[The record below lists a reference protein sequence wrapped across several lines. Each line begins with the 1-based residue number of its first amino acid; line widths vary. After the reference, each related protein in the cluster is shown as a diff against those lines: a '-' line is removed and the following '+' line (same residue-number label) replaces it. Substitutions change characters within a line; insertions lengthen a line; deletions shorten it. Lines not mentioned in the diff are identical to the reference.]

1 MSSEAG
7 GQEREAQRQ
16 LAESLGT
23 PSYVDLTDEIARL
36 EAALAAS
43 QERERQLREALE
55 QIEQLDRMGHNS
67 EVAAEMGYIARVT
80 PTPLRHTEA
89 LMPDPVTP
97 EREDYYAER
106 LIRDLDAAEAE
117 RNLTVV
123 EQDARRI
130 ARGYLSLAA
139 QLEAEREKVVPDG
152 ALWRIAELEAQLK
165 AAQKMVEAARE
176 LDWDS
181 YAEGQGKP
189 EVDLSRLWDALAA
202 ANSRAEEAERFLRQA
217 QALLDAARLERDDV
231 TADCATAEENART
244 ALTRALKA
252 EARIRELEEE
262 NLALRVA
269 LRDERLS
276 RRSALR
282 RALRWKLAL
291 SQATKREGEE

>member
-1 MSSEAG
+1 MFDC
-7 GQEREAQRQ
+7 Q
-16 LAESLGT
+16 
-23 PSYVDLTDEIARL
+23 
-36 EAALAAS
+36 
-43 QERERQLREALE
+43 
-55 QIEQLDRMGHNS
+55 
-67 EVAAEMGYIARVT
+67 
-80 PTPLRHTEA
+80 
-89 LMPDPVTP
+89 
-97 EREDYYAER
+97 
-106 LIRDLDAAEAE
+106 
-117 RNLTVV
+117 
-123 EQDARRI
+123 
-130 ARGYLSLAA
+130 
-139 QLEAEREKVVPDG
+139 KV
-152 ALWRIAELEAQLK
+152 I
-165 AAQKMVEAARE
+165 EAARE